1 MNDFSNPG
9 AVAYKMDGNKIE
21 DDVGVLRR
29 RRGAEV
35 VKRFGASAIGIWLEL
50 WQLISC

>member
-9 AVAYKMDGNKIE
+9 AFAYKMEGKEVE
-21 DDVGVLRR
+21 DDVDVSRR

-50 WQLISC
+50 WLLISC